1 MSEMIPVS
9 LYGIDSQMCERF
21 YVELSSLISVS
32 DEHSD
37 YSNALF
43 SIEADSL
50 MQNLEV
56 ADKWS
61 SRDIMEWS
69 EEIAI
74 EIEMS
79 IRAANYPEV
88 SMLEHLLTLENMDA
102 VRISQWVHFYYRVY
116 PIYSEDACKT
126 LTKMGLDTPFKP
138 DDMASYGL
146 YVTRLEGLKIH
157 SPHWGLPEIGLPR
170 SRLLQLGLER
180 FN

>member
-1 MSEMIPVS
+1 
-9 LYGIDSQMCERF
+9 
-21 YVELSSLISVS
+21 
-32 DEHSD
+32 
-37 YSNALF
+37 
-43 SIEADSL
+43 
-50 MQNLEV
+50 
-56 ADKWS
+56 
-61 SRDIMEWS
+61 
-69 EEIAI
+69 
-74 EIEMS
+74 
-79 IRAANYPEV
+79 
-88 SMLEHLLTLENMDA
+88 MLEHLLTLENMDA

-126 LTKMGLDTPFKP
+126 LTKMGLNTPFKP

>member
-1 MSEMIPVS
+1 MIPVS

-21 YVELSSLISVS
+21 YVELSGLVHGS
-32 DEHSD
+32 DDDSN

-50 MQNLEV
+50 MQNIEV
-56 ADKWS
+56 AERWAG
-61 SRDIMEWS
+61 REIIEWS

-102 VRISQWVHFYYRVY
+102 VRISQWLHFYSRIY

-126 LTKMGLDTPFKP
+126 LTNMGLDTPFKP
-138 DDMASYGL
+138 YDMASYGL

-157 SPHWGLPEIGLPR
+157 SPYWGLPEIGLPR
-170 SRLLQLGLER
+170 TRLLQLGLER

>member
-1 MSEMIPVS
+1 MIPVS

-21 YVELSSLISVS
+21 FAELSQLVS
-32 DEHSD
+32 ESIEDSN

-43 SIEADSL
+43 SIEEDSIL
-50 MQNLEV
+50 QNIEI

-61 SRDIMEWS
+61 NHQVVDWQ

-74 EIEMS
+74 EIEMC
-79 IRAANYPEV
+79 IRAVNYPEV
-88 SMLEHLLTLENMDA
+88 SILEHLQTIDGLDV
-102 VRISQWVHFYYRVY
+102 VRISQWMHFYSRVF
-116 PIYSEDACKT
+116 PIYSEEACKT
-126 LTKMGLDTPFKP
+126 LTKMGLNTPFKP

-146 YVTRLEGLKIH
+146 YVTRLEGLKLH
-157 SPHWGLPEIGLPR
+157 SPYWGLPEIGLPR